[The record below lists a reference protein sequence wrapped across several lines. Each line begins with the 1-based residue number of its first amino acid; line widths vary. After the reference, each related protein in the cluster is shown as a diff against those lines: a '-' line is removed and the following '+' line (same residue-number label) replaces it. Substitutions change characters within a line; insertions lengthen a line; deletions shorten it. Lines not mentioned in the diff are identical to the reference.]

1 MGGVGTELIIVIVL
15 LLVNGALAG
24 SEIALISLRESQ
36 IARLEKGSAAGERLA
51 ELAREPNRFL
61 ATIQIGITLAGFLAS
76 ATAAVSLAKPLVPL
90 FAFAGDA
97 AEPLAIIVV
106 TLLLSFVTLVVGELA
121 PKRLALQ
128 RAESWSLVAAMP
140 LHWAAVVAR
149 PVVWLLSHAT
159 DFLVRLLGGEP
170 GRTRE
175 EVAVG
180 ELRDLVMAH
189 GGISKDHQEVIS
201 GAFEVAER
209 TLRQVLVPRSEVVV
223 IPAEDDIAGALT
235 LLLDEGHSRAPVA
248 PGGDLDEAIGIAH
261 IRDLVSGD
269 PSRSVST
276 VAGEAVALPESA
288 RVLAGLRKLQEEHQQ
303 MALVI
308 DEHGGVEGIVTIE
321 DMVEE
326 LVGEIYDESDTDLR
340 SVRRRDDGSIVVP
353 GRFPLHDLVDLG
365 IEVTD
370 DKQTTVAGLVL
381 SHLARLP
388 NTPGDKVEVGRWL
401 FEVTHVT
408 GRRITEVAVRERGPA
423 G

>member
-1 MGGVGTELIIVIVL
+1 MGGIGTELIIVLVL

-24 SEIALISLRESQ
+24 SEIALISLREAQ
-36 IARLEKGSAAGERLA
+36 IARLEKGSLAGKRLA
-51 ELAREPNRFL
+51 ALAREPNRFL

-76 ATAAVSLAKPLVPL
+76 ATAAVSLAEPLIAL
-90 FAFAGDA
+90 FAFAGEA

-106 TLLLSFVTLVVGELA
+106 TLLLSFVTLVIGELA
-121 PKRLALQ
+121 PKQLALQ

-140 LHWAAVVAR
+140 LHWAAVLAK
-149 PVVWLLSHAT
+149 PVVWLLSQST
-159 DFLVRLLGGEP
+159 DFIVRLLGGEP
-170 GRTRE
+170 ERTRE
-175 EVAVG
+175 EVAVE
-180 ELRDLVMAH
+180 ELRELVMAH
-189 GGISKDHQEVIS
+189 GGISQDHQEVIS

-209 TLRQVLVPRSEVVV
+209 TLRQVLVPRAEVVV
-223 IPAEDDIAGALT
+223 IPAEQDIARALA

-248 PGGDLDEAIGIAH
+248 PSGDLDEAIGIVH
-261 IRDLVSGD
+261 LRDLISGD
-269 PSRSVST
+269 PSRSVSS
-276 VAGEAVALPESA
+276 VAAEAVALPESA

-340 SVRRRDDGSIVVP
+340 SVRRRGDGSILVP

-365 IEVTD
+365 IEVAD

-381 SHLARLP
+381 SQLARLP
-388 NTPGDKVEVGRWL
+388 KAPGDTVEVGRWL
-401 FEVTHVT
+401 FEVTRVT
-408 GRRITEVAVRERGPA
+408 GRRITEVAVRERGAA